1 MENNNKNY
9 EQLDMLEYI
18 HSNGKIKKIIED
30 DNFKVQE
37 NNNIEYKIQ
46 NTDEPDTN
54 IINESI
60 QNNEFSNNTNEK
72 IEEDIINYNDV
83 ISKEE
88 YEDLCLRYA
97 NGENL
102 KKEDLIALKNATI
115 YYMNNQGKTLKQ
127 NQNGFTKNFFMI
139 YIVFIVVFIV
149 LALSIILFKVK

>member
-37 NNNIEYKIQ
+37 NNNIEYKIP
-46 NTDEPDTN
+46 NTDEPNTN

-72 IEEDIINYNDV
+72 IEEDITNYNDV

-97 NGENL
+97 SGENL

-127 NQNGFTKNFFMI
+127 NQNGFTKNFFMFYI
-139 YIVFIVVFIV
+139 IFIIVFIV
-149 LALSIILFKVK
+149 LTLGIILFKVK

>member
-30 DNFKVQE
+30 DSFKVHD
-37 NNNIEYKIQ
+37 NNNIEYKIP

-72 IEEDIINYNDV
+72 IVEDTPDYNNV
-83 ISKEE
+83 ITKEE

-127 NQNGFTKNFFMI
+127 NQNGFTKNFFMF
-139 YIVFIVVFIV
+139 YIVFIIVFIV

>member
-139 YIVFIVVFIV
+139 YIVFIIVFIV

>member
-37 NNNIEYKIQ
+37 NNNIEYKIP
-46 NTDEPDTN
+46 NTDEPNTN

-72 IEEDIINYNDV
+72 IEEDITEYNNV

-127 NQNGFTKNFFMI
+127 NQNGFTKNFFMFYI
-139 YIVFIVVFIV
+139 IFIIVFIV
-149 LALSIILFKVK
+149 LTLGIILFKVK

>member
-37 NNNIEYKIQ
+37 NNNIEYKIP
-46 NTDEPDTN
+46 NTNEPNTN

-72 IEEDIINYNDV
+72 IEEDITNYNDV

-139 YIVFIVVFIV
+139 YIVFIIVFIV

>member
-37 NNNIEYKIQ
+37 NNNIEYKIP
-46 NTDEPDTN
+46 NTDEPNTN

-72 IEEDIINYNDV
+72 IEEDITNYNDV

>member
-37 NNNIEYKIQ
+37 NNNIEFKIP

-72 IEEDIINYNDV
+72 IEEDITNYNDV

-127 NQNGFTKNFFMI
+127 NQNGFTKNFFMFYI
-139 YIVFIVVFIV
+139 IFIIVFIV
-149 LALSIILFKVK
+149 LTLGIILFKVK

>member
-37 NNNIEYKIQ
+37 NNNIEYKIP
-46 NTDEPDTN
+46 NTDEPNTN

-72 IEEDIINYNDV
+72 IEEDITNYNDV

-127 NQNGFTKNFFMI
+127 NQNGFTKNFFMFYI
-139 YIVFIVVFIV
+139 IFIIVFIV
-149 LALSIILFKVK
+149 LTLGIILFKVK